1 MNKLAIFSLIIVSN
15 LVTNVQAAEEVRAP
29 EEIRKEMRERVQ
41 SLVVEYNRVLIIEDQ
56 PNKLTE
62 LQNLEPIA
70 RNTLNFL
77 RGKQEYGIG
86 GLGRVRQIIRGI
98 EAEIEETRE
107 SAMDID

>member
-15 LVTNVQAAEEVRAP
+15 LVTNVQAAEAQAP

-41 SLVVEYNRVLIIEDQ
+41 SLAKEYNRVLRIEDK
-56 PNKLTE
+56 PNRLTE

-70 RNTLNFL
+70 RNTLDFL
-77 RGKQEYGIG
+77 LDNQQHGMG
-86 GLGRVRQIIRGI
+86 GLRRVRQILRGI

-107 SAMDID
+107 VAMDID